1 MCGIFALLNG
11 QNAGI
16 PKPVVSAAFE
26 KGQGRG
32 PEHSSL
38 TTPYPDTVLGF
49 HRLAINGLNAGS
61 NQPLEVDN
69 VLLICNGEI
78 YNYRALYA
86 SIGMRDGGRTQSDCE
101 VILHLY
107 LRFGI
112 EYTLQVLD
120 GVFAFVLLDRRA
132 LEAKLFC
139 ARDPFGVRPLY
150 VLQRSTTT
158 SSSDQGSTM
167 WGLASELKMLTD
179 IQHHPPPADSNIMGC
194 VAHFPPGSY
203 ATWTFPEQAVAKWRQ
218 VGPPVVRYH
227 TLGFVQQD
235 LLHNNSKTSQQQIVI
250 GVVKSDMDS
259 IHREIARRFRDAVW
273 KRCSTTER
281 PIACLL
287 SGGLDSSL
295 VAALVMEYQK
305 THGLPPVETYSIGLD
320 GSTDLAYAR
329 KVAQYLGT
337 THHEIVVTEQDFV
350 DAVPH
355 VIRDIESYD
364 TTTVRASLGNW
375 LVGKYIRAHSEAK
388 VIFNGDGSDELAGGY
403 LYTAFA
409 PNALEFDREC
419 RRLLGDIHAFDV
431 LRSDKCI
438 SSHGLEPR
446 TPFLDRGWVAFYLS
460 LPPSV
465 RFQPEAMEKIRIRN
479 AFDSVATDT
488 VRCLPEEVL
497 WRRKEAFSDGVTAT
511 TRSLFQILQEHAA
524 ALEST
529 TESPPPPS
537 EGGWCLP
544 TTAEQRWYRRLFD
557 SYYPDAAHVVPYFW
571 MPKYVDAQDASARTW
586 IV

>member
-1 MCGIFALLNG
+1 VGVNIEGTAASSFAG
-11 QNAGI
+11 AAYTSAGKTGTAQVFQI
-16 PKPVVSAAFE
+16 KQGE
-26 KGQGRG
+26 KYVASRID
-32 PEHSSL
+32 E
-38 TTPYPDTVLGF
+38 
-49 HRLAINGLNAGS
+49 RLR
-61 NQPLEVDN
+61 DH
-69 VLLICNGEI
+69 
-78 YNYRALYA
+78 ALY
-86 SIGMRDGGRTQSDCE
+86 M
-101 VILHLY
+101 
-107 LRFGI
+107 
-112 EYTLQVLD
+112 
-120 GVFAFVLLDRRA
+120 
-132 LEAKLFC
+132 
-139 ARDPFGVRPLY
+139 
-150 VLQRSTTT
+150 
-158 SSSDQGSTM
+158 
-167 WGLASELKMLTD
+167 
-179 IQHHPPPADSNIMGC
+179 
-194 VAHFPPGSY
+194 
-203 ATWTFPEQAVAKWRQ
+203 
-218 VGPPVVRYH
+218 
-227 TLGFVQQD
+227 
-235 LLHNNSKTSQQQIVI
+235 
-250 GVVKSDMDS
+250 
-259 IHREIARRFRDAVW
+259 
-273 KRCSTTER
+273 
-281 PIACLL
+281 
-287 SGGLDSSL
+287 
-295 VAALVMEYQK
+295 
-305 THGLPPVETYSIGLD
+305 
-320 GSTDLAYAR
+320 
-329 KVAQYLGT
+329 
-337 THHEIVVTEQDFV
+337 
-350 DAVPH
+350 
-355 VIRDIESYD
+355 
-364 TTTVRASLGNW
+364 
-375 LVGKYIRAHSEAK
+375 
-388 VIFNGDGSDELAGGY
+388 
-403 LYTAFA
+403 AFA

>member
-11 QNAGI
+11 LKAGI
-16 PKPVVSAAFE
+16 PKPVVATAFE

-38 TTPYPDTVLGF
+38 TTPYPETVFGF

-78 YNYRALYA
+78 YNYRALYE
-86 SIGMRDGGRTQSDCE
+86 SMGMRDGGRTQSDCE

-150 VLQRSTTT
+150 VLERLT
-158 SSSDQGSTM
+158 SSSDHGDHSGSSSSNSSSSM

-179 IQHHPPPADSNIMGC
+179 IQHHPAQVPQQCSPDNDGC

-203 ATWTFPEQAVAKWRQ
+203 ASWTFPEQAVATWRQ
-218 VGPPVVRYH
+218 MGTPVRYH
-227 TLGFVQQD
+227 TLGFVQQIED
-235 LLHNNSKTSQQQIVI
+235 GK
-250 GVVKSDMDS
+250 KPDMDNNNMVC
-259 IHREIARRFRDAVW
+259 EIARRFRDAVW

-295 VAALVMEYQK
+295 VAALVSEYQT
-305 THGLPPVETYSIGLD
+305 THGLPPVETFSIGLD

-329 KVAQYLGT
+329 KVAHHLGT

-375 LVGKYIRAHSEAK
+375 MVGKYIREHSEAK

-403 LYTAFA
+403 LYMAFA
-409 PNALEFDREC
+409 PHALEFDREC

-446 TPFLDRGWVAFYLS
+446 TPFLDRGWVTFYLS

-465 RFQPEAMEKIRIRN
+465 RYRPEAMEKIWIRN
-479 AFDSVATDT
+479 AFDG
-488 VRCLPEEVL
+488 RLPEEVL

-529 TESPPPPS
+529 TESTPPPPPPPLS
-537 EGGWCLP
+537 DGSAMP

-557 SYYPDAAHVVPYFW
+557 AYYPDAANVVPYFW